1 MATSKDADSSGT
13 DPSVAEAAD
22 DPNRTTSE
30 VESSGPD
37 AADSEGAP
45 EVSGDVEQEELPE
58 WEALTP
64 ELVEDEAIR
73 GDFMLRWSVVL
84 LALLLAFAEMTETST
99 LVHVKTGQYI
109 ASHGWWPPA
118 TDVFSYT
125 ANDRPWINLS
135 WKFDLLLAGIF
146 AIAGATGLSL
156 LKALL
161 AALAFGLI
169 VHTNKPGVST
179 WWGSICAAL
188 AVVVSY
194 PQFTAR
200 PELVTILGI
209 AATLWLLVRWQE
221 RGPSNIL
228 WGLPALFFVWSNL
241 DPRMFLGMALVLLF
255 AAGLWVDSMRG
266 NSGRIERERLKQIGI
281 VAALCLLASLLN
293 PFGYH
298 SLTSGISLYGT
309 EYPAFR
315 QYYVVTAKAP
325 PPTGHWQSSLQFY
338 PMTSKVIW
346 KWLNHHSIAG
356 LMLIVTTAVIFVLN
370 RSRLNCAHVFVGL
383 GFLGFA
389 LAGSHELAA
398 ASVVFSVLVTLN
410 AQEWYRT
417 NFRRSYSVET
427 SKLIFSRGGRALT
440 VLALLGL
447 TYLAIS
453 GRISAGQNR
462 RTGIGFHSSLNSA
475 IESLK
480 DDLADSLD
488 GRPFNFALNQGDLFI
503 WSDQKVFVDNRVA
516 LFAGTGASDVLGR
529 HDRTRHALRRPKDD
543 LSLEDGADIWK
554 PTFDEF
560 NVTHVL
566 PHMFGANPDYITY
579 EDLLASSDWQLT
591 RLGAA
596 AAVFYRTDT
605 DDPALKKYLD
615 DHQTRFSKLAF
626 PADAPKLIVRPDEWA
641 RPRSIYEKYLSL
653 PSQADPN
660 AIQQARH
667 YRRHLAAGYLGKL
680 ELSVDELVPLA
691 HLVIRT
697 ANEGLVDN
705 PQSATGHRILG
716 SAYEILGRLE
726 TEIAGTFGGV
736 APETRR
742 FYQAIS
748 AYSQALVIEPNDP
761 GSLLRLIDL
770 YSRKNKPD
778 LALRAVEDYR
788 QLMDQNT
795 DVRGAATQLEQGFE
809 EPSSTLIQT
818 VDGASQQVD
827 SLLQTDQDRLQIALV
842 AYHQFGC
849 VLKALEVLQ
858 SAEGAIGQSAEVQKL
873 QALFLLEAGRP
884 QDAFE
889 VITRLTKTGYAQW
902 RTPAAFTSLAKADY
916 ARAVSLWSTAADE
929 MQTGRI
935 TQVQPALSANT
946 SMRTEVAIMLFNV
959 ALCHLETGET
969 ELAVKALHQTLNVMP
984 ETEFRPLIGF
994 YLAAL
999 TGETIDLI
1007 PPSDRIPIE
1016 PDMFAT
1022 EEEAK
1027 PAE

>member
-13 DPSVAEAAD
+13 GPSVSQAAD
-22 DPNRTTSE
+22 DLNRTTSE
-30 VESSGPD
+30 VVSSDPG

-45 EVSGDVEQEELPE
+45 GESGDVEQEELPE

-73 GDFMLRWSVVL
+73 GDLMLRWSVVL

-125 ANDRPWINLS
+125 ASDRPWINLS

-161 AALAFGLI
+161 TALAFGLI

-179 WWGSICAAL
+179 WWGSVCAAL

-228 WGLPALFFVWSNL
+228 WGLPVLFFVWSNL

-255 AAGLWVDSMRG
+255 AAGLWVDSMRSNG
-266 NSGRIERERLKQIGI
+266 GRIERERLKQIGI

-315 QYYVVTAKAP
+315 QYYVVTDKAP
-325 PPTGHWQSSLQFY
+325 PPTGHWQNYLQFY

-346 KWLNHHSIAG
+346 KWLNHHSVAG
-356 LMLIVTTAVIFVLN
+356 LLLIVTTAVIFVLN
-370 RSRLNCAHVFVGL
+370 RRRLDCAHVFVGL

-398 ASVVFSVLVTLN
+398 ASVVFSVLGTLN
-410 AQEWYRT
+410 AQEWYQT
-417 NFRRSYSVET
+417 SFRQSDSVGTRE
-427 SKLIFSRGGRALT
+427 LIFSRGRRTLT
-440 VLALLGL
+440 MLALLGL

-453 GRISAGQNR
+453 GHISLGQNR

-480 DDLADSLD
+480 NDLADSLD
-488 GRPFNFALNQGDLFI
+488 DRPFNFVLNQGDLVI
-503 WSDQKVFVDNRVA
+503 WSGHKVFVDNRVA
-516 LFAGTGASDVLGR
+516 IFTGTGATDMLGR
-529 HDRTRHALRRPKDD
+529 HDRTRHALRRKDD
-543 LSLEDGADIWK
+543 LSLEDGEDIWK
-554 PTFDEF
+554 LTFDEF

-566 PHMFGANPDYITY
+566 PHMFGANPDYISY

-653 PSQADPN
+653 PRQPDPN
-660 AIQQARH
+660 TIQQARH

-716 SAYEILGRLE
+716 SAYEILERLE

-736 APETRR
+736 APDTRR

-770 YSRKNKPD
+770 YYRKNKTD
-778 LALRAVEDYR
+778 LALRAVKDYR
-788 QLMDQNT
+788 QLIDQNT
-795 DVRGAATQLEQGFE
+795 NARRATTQREQGFE
-809 EPSSTLIQT
+809 ELSSTLIQT

-827 SLLQTDQDRLQIALV
+827 SLLQTDQDRLQIAIF
-842 AYHQFGC
+842 AYHEFGC

-858 SAEGAIGQSAEVQKL
+858 SAGGEIGQLSGVKKL

-884 QDAFE
+884 QAAFE
-889 VITRLTKTGYAQW
+889 SITKLAKTGYAQW

-935 TQVQPALSANT
+935 TQIQPTLSANT
-946 SMRTEVAIMLFNV
+946 SIRTEVAIALFNV

-969 ELAVKALHQTLNVMP
+969 KLAVKALHQTLNVMP

-994 YLAAL
+994 YLATL

-1007 PPSDRIPIE
+1007 PPSDLPMKS
-1016 PDMFAT
+1016 DMFAP

-1027 PAE
+1027 PVE